1 MRAIFIALALAAL
14 VACGGQQP
22 TEQPPSLVKLYVLD
36 GGTLHVTD
44 PSRFQ
49 LKKDEVAE
57 LNLSVGC
64 YLVTHPRGVL
74 LWDTCAIPDSE
85 WTYTGSP
92 VKHHLVLPDKQERDF
107 TLVKPLTMQL
117 ADAGQSRATITH
129 LALSHYHYD
138 HTANANLFP
147 KAAWLVTDVER
158 EAMFAVPPRGSTR
171 PSTYEGLRSGGII
184 QITGDDHDVFGD
196 GTVVI
201 KAARGHTEGH
211 QVLYVKLAK
220 TGGVVLAGDLYH
232 YPEERTLDR
241 VPIFEV
247 DAQQTRAARKSLDRF
262 LNETKAQLW
271 IQHDFNAHAKL
282 KKAPEYYD

>member
-1 MRAIFIALALAAL
+1 
-14 VACGGQQP
+14 
-22 TEQPPSLVKLYVLD
+22 
-36 GGTLHVTD
+36 
-44 PSRFQ
+44 
-49 LKKDEVAE
+49 
-57 LNLSVGC
+57 
-64 YLVTHPRGVL
+64 
-74 LWDTCAIPDSE
+74 
-85 WTYTGSP
+85 

-117 ADAGQSRATITH
+117 ADAGHSRATITR

-171 PSTYEGLRSGGII
+171 PSTYEGLRTGGVI

-211 QVLYVKLAK
+211 QVLYVKLAR

-241 VPIFEV
+241 VPIFEF
-247 DAQQTRAARKSLDRF
+247 DAQQTRAATNLNLSCGFSTISTPTRNSRKHRSTTTRENAPQYAAARAGPAALRPFLWSSLHFSAERWK
-262 LNETKAQLW
+262 TGA
-271 IQHDFNAHAKL
+271 A
-282 KKAPEYYD
+282 

>member
-1 MRAIFIALALAAL
+1 MWRATATGL
-14 VACGGQQP
+14 VR
-22 TEQPPSLVKLYVLD
+22 LYVLD

-57 LNLSVGC
+57 LNFSVGC

-85 WTYTGSP
+85 WTYAGSP

-117 ADAGQSRATITH
+117 ADAGHSRATITH

-158 EAMFAVPPRGSTR
+158 EAMFAAPPPSVTTR
-171 PSTYEGLRSGGII
+171 PSTYDELRTRGII
-184 QITGDDHDVFGD
+184 RITGDDHDVFGD

-211 QVLYVKLAK
+211 QVLYVKLGR

-241 VPIFEV
+241 VPTFEV

-262 LNETKAQLW
+262 LSETKAQLW